1 MDTESIEDI
10 DEALRH
16 ATESKKNVRDSRMHI
31 INEFI
36 DDLLDDRNK
45 LTGVSSDNADCVST

>member
-1 MDTESIEDI
+1 MDTETIEDI
-10 DEALRH
+10 DEALKY
-16 ATESKKNVRDSRMHI
+16 AAESKKTTRDSKKHI

-45 LTGVSSDNADCVST
+45 LTGVSSDNANSIST